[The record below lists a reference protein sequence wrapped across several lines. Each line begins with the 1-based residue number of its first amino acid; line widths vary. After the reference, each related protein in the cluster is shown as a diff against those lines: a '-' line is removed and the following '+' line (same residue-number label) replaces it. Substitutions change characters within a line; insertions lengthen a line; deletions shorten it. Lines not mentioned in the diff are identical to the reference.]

1 MEIRKYGDAIL
12 RRKAL
17 PIKNIGGTEPWND
30 GEVQEIVELM
40 VEAML
45 RADGVGIAAPQ
56 IGIAKRVIIL
66 NLPDRLHAIVNPE
79 IVWASEDEEPAFE
92 GCLSIPAVRAE
103 IIRKRAVKVKGFDL
117 QGQEL
122 IIDAEGDVAR
132 VVQHEIDHLD
142 GILFIDYLS
151 KAKRTSLLKE
161 YYRKLNQK
169 ELPREKL

>member
-1 MEIRKYGDAIL
+1 M
-12 RRKAL
+12 
-17 PIKNIGGTEPWND
+17 
-30 GEVQEIVELM
+30 
-40 VEAML
+40 
-45 RADGVGIAAPQ
+45 
-56 IGIAKRVIIL
+56 
-66 NLPDRLHAIVNPE
+66 
-79 IVWASEDEEPAFE
+79 
-92 GCLSIPAVRAE
+92 SIPAVRAE

>member
-1 MEIRKYGDAIL
+1 MEIRKYGNAIL

-17 PIKNIGGTEPWND
+17 PVENID
-30 GEVQEIVELM
+30 GEVQQIVELM

-45 RADGVGIAAPQ
+45 RADGVGLAAPQ
-56 IGIAKRVIIL
+56 IGIAKRVIIFT
-66 NLPDRLHAIVNPE
+66 LPDRLQAIVNPE
-79 IVWASEDEEPAFE
+79 IVWASADEEPASE
-92 GCLSIPAVRAE
+92 GCLSIPAVQAE

-122 IIDAEGDVAR
+122 MIDTEGDAAR
-132 VVQHEIDHLD
+132 AVQHEIDHLD

-161 YYRKLNQK
+161 YHRKLNQQG
-169 ELPREKL
+169 LPSEKL